1 MKKAI
6 VTGANGFIGSHVVK
20 ELIKNGVEV
29 LAIDLPECCGNLPE
43 SDNIKF
49 LGMDIFSLQTN
60 ADKIKENYY
69 DTFYHFA
76 WVGSAGEKRF
86 DYELQMKNALCTVE
100 CIKTAK
106 QLGCERFVCAGS
118 IMEKEVVAAVSSQ
131 GSRPGMGYIYGM
143 GKLIAHCMS
152 KSVAAQQGIDLIW
165 AIITNA
171 YGPGEISP
179 RFVNTTIRKI
189 INNEPLQFTA
199 ATQNYDFIYIDD
211 IARAF
216 CLLGEKG
223 VPFCEYVLGS
233 GNAKPLREFIIE
245 MTDALCPDAAPV
257 FGDVPFTGVDM
268 PTDTFSGD
276 AIKKD
281 CSFRP
286 EVSFAEGTKRTMEWL
301 KGEQ

>member
-281 CSFRP
+281 CGFRP

>member
-20 ELIKNGVEV
+20 ELVENGVEV
-29 LAIDLPECCGNLPE
+29 LAIDLPECCDNLPKN
-43 SDNIKF
+43 DNVKF
-49 LGMDIFSLQTN
+49 LGIDIFSLSDN
-60 ADKIKENYY
+60 ADKIDRNYY

-76 WVGSAGEKRF
+76 WVGSAGEKRV
-86 DYELQMKNALCTVE
+86 DYNLQMQNALCTVE

-118 IMEKEVVAAVSSQ
+118 IMEKEVIAAVSSQ

-152 KSVAAQQGIDLIW
+152 KSVAAEQGVDLIW

-171 YGPGEISP
+171 YGPREHSP
-179 RFVNTTIRKI
+179 RFVNATIRKI
-189 INNEPLQFTA
+189 INGEPLQFTS

-216 CLLGEKG
+216 RLLGENG
-223 VPFCEYVLGS
+223 TPFYEYVLGS
-233 GNAKPLREFIIE
+233 GNAKPLKEFITE
-245 MTDALCPDAAPV
+245 MTDSLCPDITPV
-257 FGDVPFTGVDM
+257 FGDVPFTGVDL
-268 PTDTFSGD
+268 PLDTFSSE
-276 AIKKD
+276 AIEND
-281 CSFRP
+281 CGFFP
-286 EVSFAEGTKRTMEWL
+286 KISFADGTRRTMEWL
-301 KGEQ
+301 KGEK

>member
-20 ELIKNGVEV
+20 ELVKNDVEV
-29 LAIDLPECCGNLPE
+29 LAIDLPECCDNLPE
-43 SDNIKF
+43 NDNVKF
-49 LGMDIFSLQTN
+49 LGIDIFSLPDN
-60 ADKIKENYY
+60 ADKIDVNYY

-76 WVGSAGEKRF
+76 WVGSAGEKRI
-86 DYELQMKNALCTVE
+86 DYDLQMRNALCTVE

-118 IMEKEVVAAVSSQ
+118 IMEKEVIAAVSSQ
-131 GSRPGMGYIYGM
+131 GSKPGMGYIYGM

-152 KSVAAQQGIDLIW
+152 KSVAAEQGIDLIW

-171 YGPGEISP
+171 YGIGELSP

-189 INNEPLQFTA
+189 ISGEPLQFTA

-216 CLLGEKG
+216 YLLGEKG
-223 VPFCEYVLGS
+223 TPFCEYVLGS
-233 GNAKPLREFIIE
+233 GKAKPLREFIIE
-245 MTDALCPDAAPV
+245 MTSSLCPEITPV

-268 PTDTFSGD
+268 PIETFSSS
-276 AIKKD
+276 AIEND
-281 CSFRP
+281 CKFFP
-286 EVSFAEGTKRTMEWL
+286 DVSFAEGTRRTMEWL
-301 KGEQ
+301 KGEK